1 MDHSLRLLTIWC
13 PDWPMAAAQIPAQ
26 IPAAVVRAR
35 RVIARSPAAAQA
47 GVRIGHSQREAQRH
61 CPELEIHE
69 DDPARTARN
78 FEPVMRAVIDLA
90 PRCEISA
97 PGWMCVPVRGP
108 ARYFGGEMEVA
119 QRLHDLVAGL
129 SGWPVGVGIADGRFA
144 STVAARDAVRSGPVV
159 VEAEGSARF
168 LRDRS
173 LRWLERVGE
182 MPAEMAQLCEQLGL
196 RTCGDLA
203 AMSAADLLGRFGLRG
218 LRAHHLAAGRDL
230 QPVVATDPPGSWE
243 RERVLPE
250 PISQLDTVVFL
261 AKQITDQL
269 WAELSGRG
277 RVCTRI
283 TVLLETEHGER
294 SERSWYLGAGF
305 RAAQMLE
312 RVRWQ
317 LEGWASTGEM
327 TAGVVLIR
335 LVAAEVAADSGVQ
348 DRFWG
353 GRSEA
358 DEDALRAITRLV
370 GMAGP
375 DAVRVPRW
383 QGGRLPDERYRW
395 VPALSA
401 GPDTDREMGP
411 DGGADMGVAAGVL
424 SVAEAREQIWP
435 GALPSPS
442 PAIVLTEPRP
452 ATVHDAVGRVVTVG
466 GRGEVRHEPTVVIES
481 GQSRDVVSWAG
492 PWPLEQRWW
501 DPQSFRRVARF
512 QMLLSD
518 GSALLM
524 AMEHQQWW
532 ILAIYG

>member
-1 MDHSLRLLTIWC
+1 MNDSLRLLTIWC
-13 PDWPMAAAQIPAQ
+13 PDWPMAAVQVSAQ
-26 IPAAVVRAR
+26 IPAAVLRAR

-47 GVRIGHSQREAQRH
+47 GVRVGQSQREAQRH

-78 FEPVMRAVIDLA
+78 FEPVMRAVTDLA

-97 PGWMCVPVRGP
+97 PGWMCLPARGP

-119 QRLHDLVAGL
+119 QRLEDLIADL
-129 SGWPVGVGIADGRFA
+129 TGWPVGVGIADGRFA

-159 VEAEGSARF
+159 VEAEGSAQF
-168 LRDRS
+168 LEDRS

-182 MPAEMAQLCEQLGL
+182 MPAEMAHLCEQLGL

-203 AMSAADLLGRFGLRG
+203 AMSAADLLGRFGLVG

-230 QPVVATDPPGSWE
+230 QPIATTDPPGSWE

-250 PISQLDTVVFL
+250 PITQLDTVVFL
-261 AKQITDQL
+261 AKHITDQM
-269 WAELSGRG
+269 WTELSERG

-283 TVLLETEHGER
+283 LVLLETEHGER

-317 LEGWASTGEM
+317 LEGWAGTGEM

-335 LVAAEVAADSGVQ
+335 LTATEVAADSGVQ

-401 GPDTDREMGP
+401 GPDLGSD
-411 DGGADMGVAAGVL
+411 AQLAAGKL
-424 SVAEAREQIWP
+424 PIILMHDPLWP

-442 PAIVLTEPRP
+442 PAIVLSEPRP
-452 ATVHDAVGRVVTVG
+452 VTVHDAAGRVVTVG
-466 GRGEVRHEPTVVIES
+466 GRGEVRYEPAVVIETGRS
-481 GQSRDVVSWAG
+481 QQVVSWAG

-518 GSALLM
+518 GSALLL
-524 AMEHQQWW
+524 AVEHQQWW

>member
-1 MDHSLRLLTIWC
+1 MTVTDNSLRLLTIWC

-35 RVIARSPAAAQA
+35 RVVARSPAAAQA
-47 GVRIGHSQREAQRH
+47 GVRIGYSQREAQRH
-61 CPELEIHE
+61 CPELEIYE

-97 PGWMCVPVRGP
+97 PGWMCMPARGP

-119 QRLHDLVAGL
+119 QRLQDLVTDL
-129 SGWPVGVGIADGRFA
+129 TDWPVGVGIADGRFA
-144 STVAARDAVRSGPVV
+144 STVAAQDAVRSGPVV
-159 VEAEGSARF
+159 VQAEGSAQF

-203 AMSAADLLGRFGLRG
+203 AMSATDLLGRFGLVG

-230 QPVVATDPPGSWE
+230 RPVATTDPPGSWE

-261 AKQITDQL
+261 AKQITDQM

-283 TVLLETEHGER
+283 LVLLETEHGER

-317 LEGWASTGEM
+317 LEGWAGTGEM

-335 LVAAEVAADSGVQ
+335 LTATEVAADTGVQ
-348 DRFWG
+348 DQFWG
-353 GRSEA
+353 GRSQA

-401 GPDTDREMGP
+401 GPDVPVEP
-411 DGGADMGVAAGVL
+411 DMLPFTEVRDPF
-424 SVAEAREQIWP
+424 WP

-442 PAIVLTEPRP
+442 PAVVLTDPRP
-452 ATVHDAVGRVVTVG
+452 VTVHDAAGHLVTVG
-466 GRGEVRHEPTVVIES
+466 GRGEVCCEPAVVIEG
-481 GQSRDVVSWAG
+481 GQTREVVSWAG

-524 AMEHQQWW
+524 AVEHQQWW
-532 ILAIYG
+532 VLAVYR